1 MEQVNYCDKIDVDPT
16 INWERK
22 PTKKEQ
28 EIIKKV
34 VYGIAQDF
42 VDWRTIA
49 PSDDRIIV
57 EISEPELKIV
67 ANAFNVGYKIFTN
80 CKIFLSRKDN

>member
-42 VDWRTIA
+42 VDIRRHIF
-49 PSDDRIIV
+49 SVNRITV
-57 EISEPELKIV
+57 EISEPKLEIV

>member
-1 MEQVNYCDKIDVDPT
+1 MEQVNYYDKISVDPT

-22 PTKKEQ
+22 PTEEEQ

-42 VDWRTIA
+42 VDMHRPTLNA
-49 PSDDRIIV
+49 NRLTA
-57 EISEPELKIV
+57 EISEPELEVV
-67 ANAFNVGYKIFTN
+67 ANAFNVGYKIFTH
-80 CKIFLSRKDN
+80 CKIEVFRKES